1 MTKEKTVKKIIA
13 IACTLTLAVPL
24 LAAAADTAPGQGK
37 DLCLLNSVNCPVSDQ
52 SADIVGQIAKI
63 KTEIKKGSAV
73 YTGQEL
79 NLLKQKLEDDEY
91 LLNVITS
98 S

>member
-1 MTKEKTVKKIIA
+1 MKKIIA
-13 IACTLTLAVPL
+13 IACTLTLALPL
-24 LAAAADTAPGQGK
+24 VAAAADKAAANGK
-37 DLCLLNSVNCPVSDQ
+37 DLCLLNSQNCPASEQ
-52 SADIVGQIAKI
+52 AETLPGRIAKI
-63 KTEIKKGSAV
+63 RLEINKGTAV

-91 LLNVITS
+91 LLNTIIS

>member
-1 MTKEKTVKKIIA
+1 MKKEKNVKKIIA
-13 IACTLTLAVPL
+13 IACTLTLALPL

-37 DLCLLNSVNCPVSDQ
+37 DLCLLNSENCPVSDQ
-52 SADIVGQIAKI
+52 SADIVGRIAKI
-63 KTEIKKGSAV
+63 KTELNKGSAI

-79 NLLKQKLEDDEY
+79 SVLKQKLEDDEY

>member
-1 MTKEKTVKKIIA
+1 MKKIIA

-24 LAAAADTAPGQGK
+24 LAAAADAAPGQGK
-37 DLCLLNSVNCPVSDQ
+37 DLCLLNSENCPVSDQ
-52 SADIVGQIAKI
+52 SADLVGHIAKL
-63 KTEIKKGSAV
+63 KAEINKGSAT
-73 YTGQEL
+73 YSGKEL